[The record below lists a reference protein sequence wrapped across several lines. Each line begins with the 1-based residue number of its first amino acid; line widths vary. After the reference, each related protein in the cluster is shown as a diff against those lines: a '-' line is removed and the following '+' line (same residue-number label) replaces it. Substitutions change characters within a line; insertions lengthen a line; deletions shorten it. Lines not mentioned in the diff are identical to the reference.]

1 MEWLLYKESITI
13 DPAKVQLRQLE
24 ATQEMHLRKIRM
36 YEENIREVRG
46 KIPPLEEDIIMLR
59 EQLVTMQP
67 KAIAPPHRNA
77 TTSDIVH
84 LIWADVSW
92 NVLKR

>member
-36 YEENIREVRG
+36 YEENIRELRG

-67 KAIAPPHRNA
+67 KAIAPPTAMPLRQ
-77 TTSDIVH
+77 TSSI
-84 LIWADVSW
+84 
-92 NVLKR
+92 

>member
-1 MEWLLYKESITI
+1 MEWLLYKESIAI

-46 KIPPLEEDIIMLR
+46 KIPP
-59 EQLVTMQP
+59 
-67 KAIAPPHRNA
+67 H
-77 TTSDIVH
+77 
-84 LIWADVSW
+84 
-92 NVLKR
+92 